1 MMSTC
6 PAWRVALEGA
16 LDHGRHSPETRYV
29 QVATV
34 RPDSCPANRTL
45 VFRAF
50 FDPGHQ
56 LVFNTDLRT
65 AKVTYLETNPGTEA
79 CWYFVLSREQFRIA
93 GRAMVCAQDG
103 ETEKARARLRA
114 WREMSDDSRQAFTWP
129 TPGGSRAVLYEFA
142 RAAGN
147 EPPLQF
153 ALWITEAQEV
163 DHLEL
168 R

>member
-16 LDHGRHSPETRYV
+16 LDHGRHSPQTRYV

-34 RPDSCPANRTL
+34 RPDSCPSNRTL

-50 FDPGHQ
+50 LDPGHQ
-56 LVFNTDLRT
+56 LVFTTDLRT
-65 AKVTYLETNPGTEA
+65 AKVTYLETNPWTDA

-103 ETEKARARLRA
+103 ETEKACARGERCPTIRVRLLRG
-114 WREMSDDSRQAFTWP
+114 P
-129 TPGGSRAVLYEFA
+129 HPVGHA
-142 RAAGN
+142 RCCMNLHARPETN
-147 EPPLQF
+147 
-153 ALWITEAQEV
+153 
-163 DHLEL
+163 H
-168 R
+168 RRN